1 MKRRHTSILLGSVVL
16 LLLVSLPGYAR
27 GGREGAAGPRDPA
40 QSHLDFAI
48 SGNPDTLD
56 PHATRGTLTFQV
68 VRSIYDTLLEPNA
81 QGDLVPALAESW
93 EASPDGLEWTFRL
106 RRDVAFHH
114 GRELTSEDVVAT
126 INRIIDPAFASPNIS
141 DFEAIEAV
149 EALDGYTVRLVLSR
163 PHAPLLAA
171 LASGWA
177 AILPADLIAAGHD
190 FGGEPV
196 GTGPFVFEEWVR
208 DSRIVLR
215 KNEAYWMDG
224 RPRIDGVTFFV
235 ITERAVQ
242 IQGLLTGEVDVV
254 DIVTDT
260 DIDLLKENPETKV
273 DTDLSSLV
281 MVVAVNNAREPFD
294 DLRLRQAISLAI
306 DRQPVLDVAYGGG
319 EPVGSFI
326 DSGDPAYPDFADVY
340 PFDPDRARE
349 LVEEIDLP
357 DDFVVRFAVPQNFQP
372 HVRAAEIYQNM
383 LTEVGLRAELRL
395 LDWSTW
401 LSEVYRGSDFDVTV
415 IGHTGKLD
423 PDGALGPYDSPKNYV
438 GWYNREAAGLIAEAR
453 RETDQKLRER
463 MYTRVLEIMAVE
475 LPHVYIGSNYRHVG
489 LRENVHGFHM
499 DNKLDTFDLRNVE
512 LR

>member
-1 MKRRHTSILLGSVVL
+1 MNRRHTFVVLGSL
-16 LLLVSLPGYAR
+16 LLFMLISVPGYSR
-27 GGREGAAGPRDPA
+27 GGREGTAAGGA
-40 QSHLDFAI
+40 ESHLRFAI

-56 PHATRGTLTFQV
+56 PHATSGTLTFQV
-68 VRSIYDTLLEPNA
+68 ARSVYDTLLEPNTE
-81 QGDLVPALAESW
+81 GELVPALAESW
-93 EASPDGLEWTFRL
+93 DVSPDGLEWSFRL
-106 RRDVAFHH
+106 RRGVRFHH
-114 GRELTSEDVVAT
+114 GRELSAGDVVAT

-141 DFEAIEAV
+141 DFEAIESV
-149 EALDGYTVRLVLSR
+149 EALDSQTVRLTLSR

-177 AILPADLIAAGHD
+177 AILPADLIASGHD
-190 FGGEPV
+190 FGSEPI

-215 KNEAYWMDG
+215 RNDGYWIDG
-224 RPRIDGVTFFV
+224 KPRIDGVTFFV

-242 IQGLLTGEVDVV
+242 VQGLITGELHVV

-260 DIDLLKENPETKV
+260 DVDLLKSTPETTV

-281 MVVAVNNAREPFD
+281 MVLAVNNAREPFD

-306 DRQPVLDVAYGGG
+306 DRRPVLDVAYGGG

-326 DSGDPAYPDFADVY
+326 DYGDPAYPSFADTY
-340 PFDPDRARE
+340 PYDPVRARD
-349 LVEEIDLP
+349 LLDEIGIP
-357 DDFVVRFAVPQNFQP
+357 EGFVVRIAVPQNFQP
-372 HVRAAEIYQNM
+372 HVRAGEIYQDM
-383 LTEVGLRAELRL
+383 LREVGLNAELRL

-401 LSEVYRGSDFDVTV
+401 LSEVYQGSDFDLTV

-423 PDGALGPYDSPKNYV
+423 PDGALGPYDSPDNYV
-438 GWYNREAAGLIAEAR
+438 RWSNPEAAQLISEAR
-453 RETDQKLRER
+453 REVDQELRVR

-489 LRENVHGFHM
+489 LRGNVRGFHM
-499 DNKLDTFDLRNVE
+499 DSKLDTFDLRNVE

>member
-1 MKRRHTSILLGSVVL
+1 MKRRHTSILLKGMVL
-16 LLLVSLPGYAR
+16 LLLVTSPGYAR
-27 GGREGAAGPRDPA
+27 GGREEATGSQGPAR
-40 QSHLDFAI
+40 SHLDFAI

-56 PHATRGTLTFQV
+56 PHATSGTLTFQV

-93 EASPDGLEWTFRL
+93 EVSPDGLEWTFRL
-106 RRDVAFHH
+106 RRDVVFHH
-114 GRELTSEDVVAT
+114 GRELTSGDVVAT
-126 INRIIDPAFASPNIS
+126 INRIIDPGFASPNIS
-141 DFEAIEAV
+141 DFEAIDSVAAV
-149 EALDGYTVRLVLSR
+149 DGYTVRLTLSR
-163 PHAPLLAA
+163 PHAPLLGA

-177 AILPADLIAAGHD
+177 AILPQDLIASGHD

-215 KNEAYWMDG
+215 KNEAYWLGG

-235 ITERAVQ
+235 ITEQAVQ
-242 IQGLLTGEVDVV
+242 IQGLITGELDVV

-260 DIDLLKENPETKV
+260 DVDLLKENPETKV

-340 PFDPDRARE
+340 PYNPARARE
-349 LVEEIDLP
+349 LLEEVDLP
-357 DDFVVRFAVPQNFQP
+357 EGFVLRIAVPQNFQP
-372 HVRAAEIYQNM
+372 HVRAAEIYQSM
-383 LTEVGLRAELRL
+383 LTAVGLNVELRL

-401 LSEVYRGSDFDVTV
+401 LSEVYRGSDFDLTV

-423 PDGALGPYDSPKNYV
+423 PDGRLGPYDSPDNYV
-438 GWYNREAAGLIAEAR
+438 GWHNREAAGLIAEAR
-453 RETDQKLRER
+453 RETDQGLRER

-489 LRENVHGFHM
+489 LRENVQGFHM
-499 DNKLDTFDLRNVE
+499 DGKLDTYDLRNVE